1 MTSFPLPESRIIQ
14 AGMVWV
20 SGWRLASAV
29 SSAGGLGLIGGGSMD
44 PDLFRHHI
52 RRCREATDRPFGV
65 NIPLLYSHA
74 EGLMDVVMEEGVRIV
89 FTSAGNPG
97 TWTPVLKEKGI
108 AVAHVVSN
116 VSQAVKAADRGVD
129 AVVAEGVEAGGHNG
143 RDEITTMCLVPQV
156 ADAVGCRVP
165 VIAAGGIADG
175 RGMAAALA
183 LGAQAVQVGTRFA
196 LCHESSAHET
206 YKRLAIQ
213 AGDNGTALALKALT
227 PTRMLKTSFWE
238 RVTSAE
244 TAGASAD
251 DLKSLLGRSR
261 ARKGIFEGDVEDGE
275 FEIGQI
281 AGLIRDIPTAH
292 DIIMRFQ
299 NEFRSVNGR
308 LQSVI
313 LP

>member
-1 MTSFPLPESRIIQ
+1 
-14 AGMVWV
+14 MVWV

-29 SSAGGLGLIGGGSMD
+29 SDAGGLGLIGGGSMD

-52 RRCREATDRPFGV
+52 RRCREATGRPFGV

-74 EGLMDVVMEEGVRIV
+74 EGLMDVVIEEGVRIV

-97 TWTPVLKEKGI
+97 TWTPVLKERGI

-156 ADAVGCRVP
+156 VDAVGGRVP

-196 LCHESSAHET
+196 LCQESSAHET
-206 YKRLAIQ
+206 YKRQAIE
-213 AGDNGTALALKALT
+213 AGDQGTALALKALT
-227 PTRMLKTSFWE
+227 PTRMLKTPFWE

-244 TAGASAD
+244 TSGASAET
-251 DLKSLLGRSR
+251 LKELLGRGR
-261 ARKGIFEGDVEDGE
+261 ARNGIFEGDLQEGE

-281 AGLIRDIPTAH
+281 CGLIRDIPTAH